1 MGIRGRGF
9 YWLDALCIPQ
19 LTVSN
24 HQAYGLQIARC
35 SNHQRLR
42 NLRGPTGT
50 TGWLNKSQLR
60 VHKCKLKTTAKDLRA
75 MVKNYKAFNQG
86 CSAHFSN
93 ILADHVNGGGLLE
106 LEEFLPGCYLFRIS
120 NSGLL
125 FSHDR
130 TSQQLLC

>member
-1 MGIRGRGF
+1 MPSHCKIITTCNRHPPASPFKWPFSRRTAVNSSPRFSSFACSRREPMKIRGRGF
-9 YWLDALCIPQ
+9 HWLDALPVPQ

-60 VHKCKLKTTAKDLRA
+60 VHKCKLKSTAKYLRA
-75 MVKNYKAFNQG
+75 MVKNYKAFN
-86 CSAHFSN
+86 
-93 ILADHVNGGGLLE
+93 
-106 LEEFLPGCYLFRIS
+106 
-120 NSGLL
+120 
-125 FSHDR
+125 
-130 TSQQLLC
+130 